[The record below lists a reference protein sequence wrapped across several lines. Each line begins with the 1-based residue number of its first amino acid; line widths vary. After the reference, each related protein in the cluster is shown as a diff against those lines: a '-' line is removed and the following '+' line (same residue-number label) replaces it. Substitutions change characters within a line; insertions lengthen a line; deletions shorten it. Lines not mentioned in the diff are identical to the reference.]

1 MARGQKVSDELKEKA
16 IAMLA
21 TNNNVSAISRELD
34 IPDSTLRTWQKNIKE
49 GKDGSC
55 KEFAK
60 LREEKKKEFIENA
73 WSSIE
78 LATSLIN
85 KRLARACFKED
96 LLDAMLE
103 EALKETAGSDR
114 RKQLVNN
121 ISNMKL
127 DDITKISITLGTLY
141 DKQALANGE
150 ATSREEQVVKKFE
163 DFN

>member
-1 MARGQKVSDELKEKA
+1 MARGQKVSEEIKEKA

-21 TNNNVSAISRELD
+21 TNNNIAEISRELD

-49 GKDGSC
+49 GKDSSC
-55 KEFAK
+55 KEFAE
-60 LREEKKKEFIENA
+60 LREKKKKEFIDNA
-73 WSSIE
+73 WDNIE

-85 KRLARACFKED
+85 KRLARAYFKEE
-96 LLDAMLE
+96 LLDTMLE

-114 RKQLVNN
+114 RKQLAKN
-121 ISNMKL
+121 ISDMKVE
-127 DDITKISITLGTLY
+127 DITKLSITLGTLY